1 MYCRNCGAA
10 VNEKAE
16 VCMSCGVRPLNGNK
30 FCQECGA
37 ETSEKQEICTKCGCR
52 LVGAGSSG
60 VKIDG
65 SSGMV
70 YPSDPPKSP
79 TTATLLSCFITGIGQ
94 IYLGQTL
101 KGIVW
106 LIGGILLSL
115 ATGGIL
121 ALPIWIA
128 VMVDA
133 YRIGKKL
140 ESGQPVG
147 QWEFF

>member
-1 MYCRNCGAA
+1 MYCRNCGSA

-16 VCMSCGVRPLNGNK
+16 VCMSCGVRPLNGTK
-30 FCQECGA
+30 YCQECGA
-37 ETSEKQEICTKCGCR
+37 ETTEKQEICTQCGCR
-52 LVGAGSSG
+52 LKAMG
-60 VKIDG
+60 VKIDH
-65 SSGMV
+65 SGLV
-70 YPSDPPKSP
+70 YPSDPPKSS
-79 TTATLLSCFITGIGQ
+79 TTATLLSCFITGVGQ

-101 KGIVW
+101 KGLAW
-106 LIGGILLSL
+106 LVGGVALSA

-121 ALPIWIA
+121 AIPIWIA